1 MFKPA
6 KLVVEGWNGYVREKG
21 KVKICRPHDK
31 LRSIINSLIILEK
44 LGMKKKYVI
53 EKVTVE

>member
-1 MFKPA
+1 MITE
-6 KLVVEGWNGYVREKG
+6 V
-21 KVKICRPHDK
+21 